1 MILYLFKLIE
11 GLFFFFIV
19 SRLCNFRIKIPF
31 LCPPLL
37 LSVSLSEQN
46 SEYIAQSYTPE
57 AGKAG
62 SKTRSQLHRCCTTF
76 LHLYKEACKG
86 SKVSLEPSLAS
97 TTLYQKF
104 SSLTKQ
110 LFSMKFLQP
119 ENLWLAWPP
128 SKASFRGS
136 PRIWFPLLFSLGNQI
151 IGSSFW
157 N

>member
-1 MILYLFKLIE
+1 MDLSV
-11 GLFFFFIV
+11 FFIV
-19 SRLCNFRIKIPF
+19 SRLYNFWMKIIF
-31 LCPPLL
+31 LSPLLL
-37 LSVSLSEQN
+37 LSVSLSKQN
-46 SEYIAQSYTPE
+46 SEYLPIVTHLRQGKQGPKWAASCIAAVPHFFTSAETCQ
-57 AGKAG
+57 
-62 SKTRSQLHRCCTTF
+62 
-76 LHLYKEACKG
+76 G

-136 PRIWFPLLFSLGNQI
+136 PRIWFPLLFSSGNQI